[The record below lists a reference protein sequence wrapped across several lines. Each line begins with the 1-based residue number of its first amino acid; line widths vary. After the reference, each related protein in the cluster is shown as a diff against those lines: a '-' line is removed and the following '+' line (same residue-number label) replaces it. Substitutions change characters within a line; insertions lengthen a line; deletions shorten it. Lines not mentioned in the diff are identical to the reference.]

1 MIHAHRYIH
10 PSEKMAKKRKSENAA
25 LDEVERTLYTSFCTA
40 ANSISQLYTQ
50 AQNQQKLSF
59 QAGER
64 HAVEKLYYW
73 LLREH
78 QNGSNITVAQ
88 IIHNLQSELEGGN
101 GEEMTMSPGHQLQQ
115 HGPAQQQFSVVG
127 TVGTSGRTTALS
139 APLDQGKIPVFQ
151 GALSSPNRRC
161 FPAFAMSP
169 GGYGV
174 SNSTVQPA
182 RRGSLSLEHSGS
194 DLREGQLDS
203 APHEDP
209 SATGFGFQPPPQQHQ
224 HQHQQ
229 HHSQHVRDGVHSCNE
244 NDSSMDMHADS
255 VAEDYYR

>member
-1 MIHAHRYIH
+1 MLKLR
-10 PSEKMAKKRKSENAA
+10 SNVDSQQFAA
-25 LDEVERTLYTSFCTA
+25 SVRL
-40 ANSISQLYTQ
+40 ISCIRM
-50 AQNQQKLSF
+50 SRF
-59 QAGER
+59 R
-64 HAVEKLYYW
+64 V
-73 LLREH
+73 
-78 QNGSNITVAQ
+78 
-88 IIHNLQSELEGGN
+88 QSELEGGN